1 MSTAHPDESPVED
14 EVLQF
19 DEAEFSAPAPA
30 VQLPICVNCQQP
42 IPDAYFE
49 INGKVVCGHC
59 REGVLAAVH
68 GGSGMARFMRA
79 SLFGLGAAVVGAVLY
94 YIVARTTG
102 YNIGLIAILVGFMVG
117 RAVHVGTGNRGGR
130 VYQFLA
136 LFLTYS
142 AIVAMNAPLVIE
154 EVLQEKAHEQAAPGP
169 AQLPNGAGIEAQT
182 APPKAAPD
190 VNRVAAPRGP
200 LPLVVFLGFA
210 IAFFYAIP
218 VIEVMSAPISAVIYG
233 FGLWEAWRIN
243 KGVKLVINGP
253 FRVGEGAHAG

>member
-1 MSTAHPDESPVED
+1 MSTAHPDESPGED

-42 IPDAYFE
+42 IPNAYFE

-117 RAVHVGTGNRGGR
+117 RAVHVGTGNRGGL

-142 AIVAMNAPLVIE
+142 AIVAMNASMELEAYLKQRDLGRIV
-154 EVLQEKAHEQAAPGP
+154 AAQAQP
-169 AQLPNGAGIEAQT
+169 QGAGQ
-182 APPKAAPD
+182 APEPKDAPD
-190 VNRVAAPRGP
+190 PGANQHAAPRGP
-200 LPLVVFLGFA
+200 FSIILLFGFM
-210 IAFFYAIP
+210 IALLYAIP

-253 FRVGEGAHAG
+253 FQVGASAHAS